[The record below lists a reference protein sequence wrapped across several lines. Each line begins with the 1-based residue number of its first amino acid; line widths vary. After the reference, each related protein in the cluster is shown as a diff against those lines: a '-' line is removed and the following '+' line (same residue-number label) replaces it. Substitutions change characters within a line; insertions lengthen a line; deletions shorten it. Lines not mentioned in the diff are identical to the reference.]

1 MEYEGLGKK
10 AVISMWRSGIKE
22 DDRAYTLDGVDLAK
36 HEEFGKLESGF
47 LFDAVGLSVFSH
59 NLADDRRM
67 KFLKAR
73 QNAAPND
80 KFKLAILEGKVT
92 YTTESSGTE
101 PYYWDTEGDGVRQ
114 GAMRQNKNVPSK
126 FKELKDIFLLQ
137 LQAAIDGGA
146 DVILAGEFGCP
157 SSEDAAENNSFMDE
171 IRDIIRNVDRPL
183 FLVAGSRHT
192 PSAPKRPSPY
202 NANVAMLFGGDPD
215 HPDFEE
221 SLADQPIKHFKR
233 SPSISL
239 MERIFSPESEVLPV
253 YMTPFCNF
261 GMLICSDA
269 FDTQILFSFL
279 RQNSVRHH
287 RAQVILI
294 PSFNKSDL
302 FYDACRYLSYL
313 ANATVI
319 VLNSYSKPRFP
330 EPALRVF
337 TAGFDMNEFSDCIDK
352 KRQSEFEDFTDDQV
366 DQLIESVKQ
375 NGMTPVVHSDL
386 ERCVAFYDIDRVMLE
401 SFSERLAR
409 SGGPLLK
416 RALRLEE
423 REP

>member
-1 MEYEGLGKK
+1 
-10 AVISMWRSGIKE
+10 MWRSGIKE

-36 HEEFGKLESGF
+36 HEEFNKLESGF

-59 NLADDRRM
+59 NLADDRRL
-67 KFLKAR
+67 KFLKSR
-73 QNAAPND
+73 QNAAPYD
-80 KFKLAILEGKVT
+80 TFKLAILEGKVT
-92 YTTESSGTE
+92 YTTDTSGTE
-101 PYYWDTEGDGVRQ
+101 PYFWDTDGVQIRQ
-114 GAMRQNKNVPSK
+114 GAMRQNRNVPAK
-126 FKELKDIFLLQ
+126 FHGLRAVFLEQLK
-137 LQAAIDGGA
+137 AAIAGGA

-157 SSEDAAENNSFMDE
+157 SSENPTENEALMGE
-171 IRDIIRNVDRPL
+171 IRDLIRAVEQPI

-192 PSAPKRPSPY
+192 PSKPDCKSPY

-221 SLADQPIKHFKR
+221 SLVEQPIGHFKR
-233 SPSISL
+233 APSISL
-239 MERIFSPESEVLPV
+239 MERIFSPESEMLPV

-261 GMLICSDA
+261 GLLICSDA

-279 RQNSVRHH
+279 RQNSLRHH

-313 ANATVI
+313 SNATVI

-337 TAGFDMNEFSDCIDK
+337 TAGFDMNELPGCIDK
-352 KRQSEFEDFTDDQV
+352 KRQSEFADLSDGQIEK
-366 DQLIESVKQ
+366 LIDSVKQ
-375 NGMTPVVHSDL
+375 NGMTPVKHGDL
-386 ERCVAFYDIDRVMLE
+386 ERCVAFYDVDRVMLE
-401 SFSERLAR
+401 TFSERLAR

-416 RALRLEE
+416 RALKLEE
-423 REP
+423 RDP